1 MELREQ
7 RTICDILEAVR
18 IQALCGILKKPLNHL
33 HALNHSGLVHQVHFV
48 LQAIFKVLLCHGS
61 DSRCTVDYVIL
72 HPLVGSAIERKICT
86 HNGAKYEAL
95 FFALHGIHHP
105 RRRLCHCD
113 KVRHHRRL
121 VHQRYTG
128 HPGAL
133 FANNSV
139 VHRNTIYSHFLIH
152 NFFILNIV
160 QTSTVTP
167 KTKSPESSPA

>member
-61 DSRCTVDYVIL
+61 DSRRTVDYVIL
-72 HPLVGSAIERKICT
+72 YTLVGSAIERKICT

-133 FANNSV
+133 FANNGV

-152 NFFILNIV
+152 NFFYFEYRPNLNRN
-160 QTSTVTP
+160 T
-167 KTKSPESSPA
+167 

>member
-33 HALNHSGLVHQVHFV
+33 HALNHSSLVHQVHFV

-61 DSRCTVDYVIL
+61 DSRRTVDYVIL
-72 HPLVGSAIERKICT
+72 YTLVGSAIERKICT